1 MVRHDVRGVPVLRRP
16 PTGDVVSAQTRRPV
30 SAAVAAERLRRG
42 PGLAALRL
50 LYDNRLRF
58 VQFTTR
64 AIADQTQYAQSTI
77 STVLGEA
84 KRLGLVE
91 RSLTTSTPRVP
102 YWRLT
107 VTGVEFVREVYGWTN
122 GRRTP

>member
-1 MVRHDVRGVPVLRRP
+1 M
-16 PTGDVVSAQTRRPV
+16 SAQTRRPV

-58 VQFTTR
+58 VQFTSR
-64 AIADQTQYAQSTI
+64 AIADQTQYAQATI
-77 STVLGEA
+77 SNVLGEA
-84 KRLGLVE
+84 KRLGLVV
-91 RSLTTSTPRVP
+91 RDLTTSTPRVP
-102 YWRLT
+102 YWRLS

-122 GRRTP
+122 GRHSP